1 MKFFRLLII
10 RYWQISVLES
20 VRSLPEKFQPEQVMS
35 FEDVIKLSVQKDAQG
50 VKQLAQRIRQLLDV
64 QAELKLNAGYSD
76 QMAMEIRERK
86 REQMLKQAVAEHQS
100 NVLV

>member
-1 MKFFRLLII
+1 M
-10 RYWQISVLES
+10 
-20 VRSLPEKFQPEQVMS
+20 RSLPEKFQPEQVMS

-64 QAELKLNAGYSD
+64 QAELKLNAGYLD

>member
-1 MKFFRLLII
+1 M
-10 RYWQISVLES
+10 
-20 VRSLPEKFQPEQVMS
+20 RSLPEKFQPEQVMS

>member
-1 MKFFRLLII
+1 
-10 RYWQISVLES
+10 
-20 VRSLPEKFQPEQVMS
+20 MS

>member
-1 MKFFRLLII
+1 M
-10 RYWQISVLES
+10 
-20 VRSLPEKFQPEQVMS
+20 RSLPEKFQPEQVMS
-35 FEDVIKLSVQKDAQG
+35 FEDVIKLSVQKDALG

-76 QMAMEIRERK
+76 QMAMGIRERK

>member
-1 MKFFRLLII
+1 
-10 RYWQISVLES
+10 

-50 VKQLAQRIRQLLDV
+50 VKQLAQRVRQLLDV

-86 REQMLKQAVAEHQS
+86 REQMLKQAAAEHQS

>member
-1 MKFFRLLII
+1 M
-10 RYWQISVLES
+10 
-20 VRSLPEKFQPEQVMS
+20 RSLPEKFQPEQVMS

-50 VKQLAQRIRQLLDV
+50 VKQLAQRIRQLLDF
-64 QAELKLNAGYSD
+64 QAELKLNSGYSD